1 LLANLQR
8 ALFFSVASMA
18 ASLVHSFDVEAAK
31 AGDDVAQSDSKTVVW
46 ASNADDDSDNAIGCV
61 EGYRRFWTPKQALG
75 AFLCPVLIVSLLVV
89 EAAQLT
95 SLTDQQARLLCVLCL
110 VTNLWLC
117 EVIPIPATA
126 VMVGPLLVL
135 LRVVPTWQMALSH
148 YGHDLTFL
156 IGGSLTIAAAAQY
169 QSLDKLI
176 AQSIKGLPG
185 VRGNYLRIRAVVVI
199 SAAFCSVLFGPPP
212 VTAMFV
218 PILMEVVGAK
228 PWEPLSDEN
237 AQMYLSGSLLSMFY
251 ACTASGFAAFW
262 APHIQVFLASLK
274 GTSANGAVE
283 FIPWAKLALPVSL
296 MVVFAGFCVMYCFQ
310 PVRSMD
316 SQQSEP
322 DSSVTSERRLSWGQ
336 KVTACCCGFVML
348 LWLLP
353 VFYSQLGLPGAE
365 VVGSTLTGGCSA
377 MLAATPLLFIPDADK
392 GYKQAVMPWTE
403 MIKSVDFGLIF
414 VAGGGLALGAQLVE
428 TGLADVIGHWLVN
441 STGINDIYILI
452 LFATLFTTFVTELMS
467 NLASISM
474 LTPVILAAGLRITNG
489 DVASA
494 LWPVFTIPMAACC
507 SFMMPWAGPMSL
519 MIINT
524 GHVKTW
530 NMMKYGLLM
539 NLISALI
546 IFTTVALIAPQLWP
560 QHSFQSNLV
569 SNALARSHSAV
580 SSATM
585 LSV

>member
-1 LLANLQR
+1 M
-8 ALFFSVASMA
+8 VASFTHA
-18 ASLVHSFDVEAAK
+18 FDVEAAG
-31 AGDDVAQSDSKTVVW
+31 AGDDAADAKNVVW
-46 ASNADDDSDNAIGCV
+46 PKTWGVGAVPASKAENDSDDAVGCV
-61 EGYRRFWTPKQALG
+61 DGYRRFWTPRQALG
-75 AFLCPVLIVSLLVV
+75 AFLCPVLIVSLLVI
-89 EAAQLT
+89 EAAQLS
-95 SLTDQQARLLCVLCL
+95 SLTNQQARLVCVLCL

-126 VMVGPLLVL
+126 IMAGPLLVL
-135 LRVVPTWQMALSH
+135 LRVVPNWEMALSH

-156 IGGSLTIAAAAQY
+156 LGGSLTITAAAQY
-169 QSLDKLI
+169 QSLDKFI
-176 AQSIKGLPG
+176 AESIKELPG

-199 SAAFCSVLFGPPP
+199 AAGVGSLLFGPPP

-218 PILMEVVGAK
+218 PILMELVGAK
-228 PWEPLSDEN
+228 PFEPLSDEN
-237 AQMYLSGSLLSMFY
+237 AQMWLSGSLLSMFY

-262 APHIQVFLASLK
+262 APHIRVFLASLE
-274 GTSANGAVE
+274 GTIASGAVQ
-283 FIPWAKLALPVSL
+283 FRPWFTLAFPVSL
-296 MVVFAGFCVMYCFQ
+296 MVVFCGFCVMCCFQ

-316 SQQSEP
+316 SQQS
-322 DSSVTSERRLSWGQ
+322 DLGGSATSMRRLTWGQ
-336 KVTACCCGFVML
+336 KVTACCCGFLIVL
-348 LWLLP
+348 LLLP
-353 VFYSQLGLPGAE
+353 VVYSGPGKE
-365 VVGSTLTGGCSA
+365 VLGSTLTGGCAA
-377 MLAATPLLFIPDADK
+377 MLAAAPLLFIPDADK

-403 MIKSVDFGLIF
+403 ILKSMDFGIIF
-414 VAGGGLALGAQLVE
+414 VAGSGLALGAQLVE
-428 TGLADVIGHWLVN
+428 TGLADVIGNWLVTA
-441 STGINDIYILI
+441 TGINNIYILI
-452 LFATLFTTFVTELMS
+452 LFSTLFTTFVTELLS

-494 LWPVFTIPMAACC
+494 LWPVLTIPMAACC

-546 IFTTVALIAPQLWP
+546 IFTTVSLVAPQLWP
-560 QHSFQSNLV
+560 QGSFKSDLV
-569 SNALARSHSAV
+569 SDALAGNHSAALN
-580 SSATM
+580 ATM